1 MCTKNGIVKKTT
13 LEAYSRPRQNGINAI
28 GIREGDSL
36 LEAKLTDGNCDIM
49 IAANSGKAI
58 RFPESK
64 VRAMGRGASGVRGI
78 SIDTSKNFV
87 VGMIL

>member
-58 RFPESK
+58 DSLNQK
-64 VRAMGRGASGVRGI
+64 
-78 SIDTSKNFV
+78 FV
-87 VGMIL
+87 QWEEVHQVSEEYLLTPVKTLL

>member
-1 MCTKNGIVKKTT
+1 M
-13 LEAYSRPRQNGINAI
+13 
-28 GIREGDSL
+28 

-87 VGMIL
+87 VGMICVNNFDSMFWLFLKMDMVKDLILIHTGLPTGEERC